1 MTPQELK
8 NSILQ
13 LAVQGKL
20 VPQRPEEGSAEELL
34 TAIRSEKQSSDS
46 RSSVRKKKNSH
57 KDTQTQSDIPD
68 DEIPF
73 EIPASWKWVRIGDY
87 CPNMF
92 SGKSPKYTK
101 IETPYKIIGQAANQ
115 PTGLDYRQ
123 IKFTTREFWESM
135 DEEYFL
141 RKNDVLLNTLGNG
154 TLGRSGIVLSLPQN
168 LLTDGHLFVF
178 RFGNETAS
186 KFFYYFLQGKK
197 SEIEKSANG
206 STNQTFLS
214 LSKVRQWLIPLP
226 PLAEQKR
233 IVAKLEELLPLCDR
247 YGNAYNELQALNK
260 RVPGDLQK
268 SLLQLAVQGKLV
280 PQRPEEGSAEE
291 LLTAIRSEKQ
301 SSDSRSSVRKKK
313 NSHKDT
319 QTQSDIPDDEIPF
332 EIPETWKWVRLGE
345 ISFSCLGKM
354 LDRQKN
360 VGIPMPYLRNVNVR
374 WGRFDLSDLLEMK
387 FEDVTDSRFLI
398 KKGDLVMCEGGEPG
412 RCAIWESEESI
423 HFQKALHRIRFQE
436 YVDVHFSYLIFEFY
450 AKSGFLNN
458 LFTGTTIK
466 HLTGQVLEKIPF
478 PLPPL
483 AEQKRIV
490 ATLEELLPLC
500 ERLKI

>member
-34 TAIRSEKQSSDS
+34 AAIRAQKQSSDS
-46 RSSVRKKKNSH
+46 RSTVKKKKSSH
-57 KDTQTQSDIPD
+57 KDTETQCDVPA

-154 TLGRSGIVLSLPQN
+154 TLGRSGLVLSLPQN

-233 IVAKLEELLPLCDR
+233 IVAKIEELLPLCER
-247 YGNAYNELQALNK
+247 YGNTYNELQVLNK

-291 LLTAIRSEKQ
+291 LLAAIRAEKQ
-301 SSDSRSSVRKKK
+301 KLLKAGKIKKEK
-313 NSHKDT
+313 LLPEIS
-319 QTQSDIPDDEIPF
+319 DDEIPF
-332 EIPETWKWVRLGE
+332 DIPENWCFTHIGELFLHNTGKAQNALGSPNGVVRKFITTSNLYW
-345 ISFSCLGKM
+345 
-354 LDRQKN
+354 N
-360 VGIPMPYLRNVNVR
+360 
-374 WGRFDLSDLLEMK
+374 RFDFSKVKKMPFTEQELK
-387 FEDVTDSRFLI
+387 RCTVC
-398 KKGDLVMCEGGEPG
+398 KGDLLICEGGDYG
-412 RCAIWESEESI
+412 RAAVWNFDEEVCIQNHVHRLRPYKEICINYFYYIFYLYKNTGRLKGRGVGIQGLSND
-423 HFQKALHRIRFQE
+423 ALHKI
-436 YVDVHFSYLIFEFY
+436 LI
-450 AKSGFLNN
+450 
-458 LFTGTTIK
+458 
-466 HLTGQVLEKIPF
+466 

-490 ATLEELLPLC
+490 AKLEELLPLC
-500 ERLKI
+500 DRLSLLQG